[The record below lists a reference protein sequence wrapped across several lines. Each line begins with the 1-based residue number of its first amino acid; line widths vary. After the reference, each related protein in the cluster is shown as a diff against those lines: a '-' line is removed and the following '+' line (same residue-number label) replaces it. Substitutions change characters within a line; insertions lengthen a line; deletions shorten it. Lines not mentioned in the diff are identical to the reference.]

1 MIEINNLT
9 FRYQDT
15 TKNALDGITLKVPE
29 GGFLGII
36 GPSGAGKTS
45 LTHAIDG
52 IIPHH
57 YKGEYFGKVTV
68 DGMDPLENK
77 LCDITRKIGI
87 VFQEVDNQ
95 IVSAVVEDEIIYAME
110 NYGIPHEEIEGRL
123 TEALE
128 MVGITDLRYRYISSL
143 SGGQK
148 QKVVIASALAIKPKI
163 LLLDEP
169 TGELDPRSSLQV
181 FNILKK
187 VNEELGITIVIVEQK
202 IKLLSDYATDIAVM
216 KDGKI
221 ALYGTTK
228 EVMSHADE
236 LIEIGIQC
244 SRYVLLSKAMKDA
257 GLGNGET
264 CLTVDEAEQLV
275 KEAVR

>member
-110 NYGIPHEEIEGRL
+110 NYGIPHEEIEGRS